1 MVDIS
6 CKNDD
11 EDVRADTAVVAES
24 MLVEAEDDEKALT
37 KVDVDDVDDD
47 VVNQQDLVFKN
58 LVILPPL
65 QQKKQKKE
73 GRRNNEMDDVIP
85 LPPIR
90 SEEPVQSIRAAL
102 SEIRGYSHLTN
113 YRFVLEN
120 GKESNTLTKTSSS
133 STILS
138 LPTGASPYT
147 GLDAIISTRVVV
159 KSFLQDGLELNDDS
173 ANNKTT
179 SDDKEV
185 KIEVEEL
192 VLDEFG
198 DLSALVVHADG
209 EENNGLKDG
218 SGFRIVLE
226 RYDIALI
233 RDHIVRLRSLL
244 DGNAPNSITLDESG
258 GGSASDGSDD
268 TESTPSSEKE
278 TKSEDADD
286 EKKSPVENKEGGTE
300 AEKSVVAKQ
309 KQEKETIKAPPKDM
323 PVFPAGK
330 SLSPDIYDLKKFF
343 YYACGEDPTLYLNDS
358 SDTCTSSTKE
368 KSTTTKTKKKNGKKR
383 NSNTNANTNNSLTE
397 GGYPDDISTE
407 QLMKQIIPRLNEIE
421 EKTRVVCNICYSGFH
436 PPPQYRQFIGDLAY
450 LEVTLPDGKLVSIS
464 ATSLGF
470 YVNRST
476 LTKGDCKFNPFPAAK
491 ACFSHELL
499 DCLLLHSKSFCDSWN
514 EALEAS
520 EIRNEL
526 MAKINED
533 GPFHSFFRVAI
544 RGDFPGYK
552 KASVAAASE
561 GIDALIQIPS
571 WLVPVPRVQ
580 SEADNSWNRNCEHVY
595 SPAKAEDDISNS
607 FGVDVR
613 GGSLRDWNEELQ
625 VAREMPMG
633 SLLERIERARYVHCC
648 LYICTGFFSLS
659 LSFLA

>member
-1 MVDIS
+1 MVDES

-11 EDVRADTAVVAES
+11 DDAQTDAAVV
-24 MLVEAEDDEKALT
+24 
-37 KVDVDDVDDD
+37 VDDD
-47 VVNQQDLVFKN
+47 AVNQQDLVFKN

-65 QQKKQKKE
+65 QQKKNKKDSQN

-120 GKESNTLTKTSSS
+120 GVTSTKSSS
-133 STILS
+133 SSKSTILS

-147 GLDAIISTRVVV
+147 GLDSVISTRVVV
-159 KSFLQDGLELNDDS
+159 KSFLQDGLELNNDC
-173 ANNKTT
+173 ANKQKTK
-179 SDDKEV
+179 SDDNN
-185 KIEVEEL
+185 EVEVEIEEM

-198 DLSALVVHADG
+198 DLSTLVVHDDDG

-226 RYDIALI
+226 RYDIALV

-244 DGNAPNSITLDESG
+244 DGNAPNSISLDESG
-258 GGSASDGSDD
+258 GGDSASDGSD
-268 TESTPSSEKE
+268 TESTPSNEKE
-278 TKSEDADD
+278 TKSEDGDV
-286 EKKSPVENKEGGTE
+286 EEKSPVENKEEGGTE
-300 AEKSVVAKQ
+300 EEKAVVAKQ

-358 SDTCTSSTKE
+358 SDTCTSSTTE
-368 KSTTTKTKKKNGKKR
+368 KNTTTKNKKKNGKKK
-383 NSNTNANTNNSLTE
+383 NSNTNANANANTNTNTNTNSLTE
-397 GGYPDDISTE
+397 RGYPDDISTE

-450 LEVTLPDGKLVSIS
+450 LEVTLPDGDLVSIS

-476 LTKGDCKFNPFPAAK
+476 LTKGYYKFNPSPAATP
-491 ACFSHELL
+491 CFSHELL

-633 SLLERIERARYVHCC
+633 SLLERIERAR
-648 LYICTGFFSLS
+648 
-659 LSFLA
+659 